1 MSLVRLAY
9 RSRAADGAVGVER
22 LVALR
27 DIHAKAVASNTRH
40 GVTGF
45 LAFTLNHFLQVIEGE
60 KAAVMATYERIA
72 RDSRHKD
79 IQMFGVEPSDGRMFE
94 RWSMGA
100 IFDEGIIREAM
111 NSIGMGGEMDV
122 TRLKGE
128 QIVDVLSIM
137 ALRHGGGA
145 RSAA

>member
-1 MSLVRLAY
+1 MNLVRLAY
-9 RSRAADGAVGVER
+9 RSKAADGAVGVER

-45 LAFTLNHFLQVIEGE
+45 LAFTLNHFLQALEGE

-72 RDSRHKD
+72 RDPRHKD
-79 IQMFGVEPSDGRMFE
+79 IEMFGVEPCEERLFE

-111 NSIGMGGEMDV
+111 DSIGMGGEMDV
-122 TRLKGE
+122 ARLDGA
-128 QIVDVLSIM
+128 QIVDVLNVM